1 MTELTK
7 HLYPALGALLLLAVL
22 APTLIQLAAVVVP
35 LAVITEL
42 VIVAVRLVWFHT
54 TRY

>member
-1 MTELTK
+1 MSELTK

-35 LAVITEL
+35 LAVIAGV
-42 VIVAVRLVWFHT
+42 VIIVVRLVWFYT
-54 TRY
+54 NCN